1 MEEGWRPVVIDIFQE
16 VLFLS
21 RFPLGCFQFVDELL
35 IPVYLL
41 AQFLVFREGR
51 GLVERAG
58 RLVGSKGID
67 IFIIIIV
74 FALDVLSKVVLSDIM
89 ILSI

>member
-1 MEEGWRPVVIDIFQE
+1 MWKHHKLIILFRIQIGIYLPHNFLHVFVIKKEIKLKPKE
-16 VLFLS
+16 LKINGKYSFL
-21 RFPLGCFQFVDELL
+21 PLQLE
-35 IPVYLL
+35 I
-41 AQFLVFREGR
+41 
-51 GLVERAG
+51 
-58 RLVGSKGID
+58 